1 MHRVKGSRL
10 GVAVGLVS
18 LTLLGTPLAERAGA
32 ESRVTLRPASGLAGS
47 QVSLV
52 GRDLGR
58 RDPVV
63 VRTGNEV
70 MARTRTSRRRSFR
83 ASFAI
88 PQLRPG
94 KWRVVSRSRGRRIV
108 NVFRVVASSSGGPP
122 VGEVASRR
130 GRRVRWTPGEG
141 SSGSVV
147 RVEGARFPSG
157 RRLQIRFGGLA
168 VGSARTGR
176 RGRFSTRLTVPAL
189 GAGRRLVRVK
199 LRSRALGFM
208 FTVTGTG
215 AGGAGGGVAPGP
227 TPELEPVIAA
237 AGDIACDP
245 GFTHFNN
252 GLGATSRCRQK
263 YTSDLLVNAGL
274 AAVLPLGDV
283 QYDCGSATE
292 FARSYHLSWGRVKA
306 ITRPAIGNH
315 EYHTSGGT
323 GCSSS
328 ANGNGYFGY
337 FGAAAGEPGKGYYSY
352 DIGAWHLVA
361 LNSNCSFV
369 SCGSSSAQVQWLR
382 GDLAA
387 HPAKC
392 TLGYWHHP
400 RFTSG
405 TNSPGSNS
413 VTPLYQALYDYGAD
427 VVLVGH
433 DHHYERFA
441 PQSPAGGRD
450 LARGIRQFLV
460 GTGGRGFHPVKSPR
474 PNSEVRNNVTFGVLK
489 LTLRPASYDWQ
500 FVPEAGKSFR
510 DAGSQACH

>member
-1 MHRVKGSRL
+1 M
-10 GVAVGLVS
+10 
-18 LTLLGTPLAERAGA
+18 
-32 ESRVTLRPASGLAGS
+32 
-47 QVSLV
+47 
-52 GRDLGR
+52 
-58 RDPVV
+58 
-63 VRTGNEV
+63 
-70 MARTRTSRRRSFR
+70 
-83 ASFAI
+83 
-88 PQLRPG
+88 
-94 KWRVVSRSRGRRIV
+94 
-108 NVFRVVASSSGGPP
+108 
-122 VGEVASRR
+122 
-130 GRRVRWTPGEG
+130 
-141 SSGSVV
+141 
-147 RVEGARFPSG
+147 RF
-157 RRLQIRFGGLA
+157 
-168 VGSARTGR
+168 
-176 RGRFSTRLTVPAL
+176 TVPSL

-199 LRSRALGFM
+199 LRSRALAFM

-215 AGGAGGGVAPGP
+215 GPNAGGSAGAASGATPDGAATGTGV
-227 TPELEPVIAA
+227 PVIAA

-245 GFTHFNN
+245 GFTYFNN
-252 GLGATSRCRQK
+252 GLGTASRCRQK

-274 AAVLPLGDV
+274 AAVLPLGDI

-315 EYHTSGGT
+315 EYHTTGGT

-328 ANGNGYFGY
+328 ANGGGYFGY
-337 FGAAAGEPGKGYYSY
+337 FGAAAGSPGNFYYSY
-352 DIGAWHLVA
+352 DIGAWHLIA

-369 SCGSSSAQVQWLR
+369 SCGSSSAQAQWLR
-382 GDLAA
+382 ADLAA
-387 HPAKC
+387 HPARC

-405 TNSPGSNS
+405 TNTPGSNS
-413 VTPLYQALYDYGAD
+413 VTPLYQALYDHGAD

-441 PQSPAGGRD
+441 PQTPAGGRD

-460 GTGGRGFHPVKSPR
+460 GTGGRGFHPIKTAL

-500 FVPEAGKSFR
+500 FVPEAGKSFS